1 MISQETLDALKNI
14 GLNLYERKLYAALIA
29 RGTSNVGELSELASV
44 PRSRAYDVLES
55 LGEKGFVIIKH
66 AKPMQ
71 YVAVDPIEAIEKSK
85 QILKDNFNRTVTRM
99 SVFSTSDSMKEL
111 SSLYTS
117 GLSLVD
123 PSELSGSFK
132 GNYSMNLHVNSMIKG
147 AQNTVDIMTTESGV
161 KTLVD
166 KHSNIL
172 QKAKKNGIKL
182 RVAAPVTSLNK
193 DETKMLSELADFKD
207 LNSSGKKLP
216 MGRMMIVDGKQVMFG
231 LTDDSKTHE
240 SQDTAFWS
248 ASDHFSENFAQTMFE
263 MIWGHLK

>member
-55 LGEKGFVIIKH
+55 LAEKGFVIIKH

-71 YVAVDPIEAIEKSK
+71 YVAVDPVEAIDKSK
-85 QILKDNFNRTVTRM
+85 QILKDNFKRTVTRM
-99 SVFSTSDSMKEL
+99 NVFSTSDSMKEL
-111 SSLYTS
+111 SNLYTS

-123 PSELSGSFK
+123 PSDLSGSFK
-132 GNYSMNLHVNSMIKG
+132 GNYSMNLHVNTMIKS
-147 AQNTVDIMTTESGV
+147 AEATVDIMTTELGI
-161 KTLVD
+161 KTLMD
-166 KHSNIL
+166 RHSNIL

-182 RVAAPVTSLNK
+182 RVAAPMTSSNK
-193 DETKMLSELADFKD
+193 DDIKLLSELAEVRD
-207 LNSSGKKLP
+207 LKSSGNKLP
-216 MGRMMIVDGKQVMFG
+216 VGRMMVIDGKQVMFG

-263 MIWGHLK
+263 MIWSNLK